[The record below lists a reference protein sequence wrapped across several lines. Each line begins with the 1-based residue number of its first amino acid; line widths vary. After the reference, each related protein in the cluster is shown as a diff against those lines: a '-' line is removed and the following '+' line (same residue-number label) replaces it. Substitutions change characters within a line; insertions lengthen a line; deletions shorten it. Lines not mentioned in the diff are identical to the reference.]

1 MNSAIERLLCLRVS
15 DVMTRAVI
23 SVPAGVAMPVAAA
36 TLVDSRISGAP
47 VVNEQGRCVGVL
59 SAADFVRRAVWTDEV
74 PRRKGANECC
84 PTTSHLTDGDRRRP
98 ATDLVASYM
107 SPAVHSVN
115 VNRPLMEA
123 ARLMCQHHI
132 HRLIVLNDEG
142 RPAGVLTS
150 LDLTAALIAAIEE

>member
-15 DVMTRAVI
+15 DVMTRDVV
-23 SVPAGVAMPVAAA
+23 SVSAGRAMPVAAA
-36 TLVDSRISGAP
+36 TFVDSRISGAP
-47 VVNEQGRCVGVL
+47 VLNEAGRCVGVL
-59 SAADFVRRAVWTDEV
+59 SATDFVRRAVWTEEEAR
-74 PRRKGANECC
+74 PKGVMECC
-84 PTTSHLTDGDRRRP
+84 LSAIPETDGDRRRP

-123 ARLMCQHHI
+123 ARLMCQHHV
-132 HRLIVLNDEG
+132 HRLMVLDGEG

-150 LDLTAALIAAIEE
+150 LDLVAALIAAIEE